1 MESQPHLPGM
11 AARKMT
17 LSTAAALIPESAVT
31 LGAIREIAAGCQACE
46 LWRKGTQTVFGEGK
60 SKSQI
65 MFVGEQPGN
74 DEDLAGH
81 PFVGPAGKLLD
92 KALEEA
98 GIDRGLTY
106 VTNVVKHFKWEPRG
120 KRRIHAKPNAQE
132 ITACL
137 PWLQTEIKLVK
148 PELVV
153 CLGAT
158 AAQALL
164 GRAFRVTQQRGIL
177 LDAPFA
183 KKAMATV
190 HPSSILRAP
199 DEEARRAETLRFIAD
214 LRNAADYLKH
224 GLEHSVS

>member
-1 MESQPHLPGM
+1 MPV
-11 AARKMT
+11 RKAV
-17 LSTAAALIPESAVT
+17 LSTAAALIPPSPT
-31 LGAIREIAAGCQACE
+31 LSAIREIAAGCQACD
-46 LWRKGTQTVFGEGK
+46 LWRTGTQTVFGKGR
-60 SKSQI
+60 SKAQV

-74 DEDLAGH
+74 DEDLAGE

-120 KRRIHAKPNAQE
+120 KRRIHAKPNSQE

-137 PWLQTEIKLVK
+137 PWLQAEIQLVK
-148 PELVV
+148 PNLVV

-158 AAQALL
+158 AAQSLL
-164 GRAFRVTQQRGIL
+164 GRAFRVTQQRGAL
-177 LDAPFA
+177 LDVAFA

-199 DEEARRAETLRFIAD
+199 DEEARRLETLRFIAD
-214 LRNAADYLKH
+214 LRIAADYLKH
-224 GLEHSVS
+224 GEDDSVS